1 MRTISIWVLSLGIVF
16 VLLVSSCNP
25 EAYQNAW
32 SSQQEVVDQFY
43 SKPVKDR
50 VATFA
55 EYSFDQQY
63 AIYLYGNQVQH
74 PPAIY
79 LTDSFAAGGQD
90 LVAPL
95 SMRLAASEH
104 DLTIR
109 DLVMVFAAMNR
120 LETYDVAHDESL
132 MRSLT
137 EATARMK
144 ETDWKNIVERE
155 LSTLKPDELQAV
167 P

>member
-1 MRTISIWVLSLGIVF
+1 MRSIRIWALSLGTAII
-16 VLLVSSCNP
+16 LLASSCKP
-25 EAYQNAW
+25 EAGQDAW
-32 SSQQEVVDQFY
+32 YLHQEVVDQFY
-43 SKPVKDR
+43 SKPLKER
-50 VATFA
+50 IATFS

-79 LTDSFAAGGQD
+79 LIDALAANGQKI
-90 LVAPL
+90 VAPL
-95 SMRLAASEH
+95 SARLAASED

-120 LETYDVAHDESL
+120 LEIYDVAQDEPL
-132 MRSLT
+132 MRQLAD
-137 EATARMK
+137 ATARMK

-155 LSTLKPDELQAV
+155 LSALQSDESQGM